1 MEGEGKDIS
10 AQRREGRPRVKVVG
24 LGPGPMGQVTLETL
38 EVLRGA
44 EEVLVRTSR
53 HPCIRDLR
61 EAGVVMRFLDHLYEN
76 SEDLEETYRRIALE
90 VVAAARERGEVVYAT
105 PGNPVVAER
114 SVQLLLEEDVD
125 LVILPAVSF
134 LDAVFVALGWDPVE
148 GMTLVEAGSL
158 VERGASGLDPR
169 GALLICQ
176 VDDRIMAAEVKTVLL
191 EVYPPD
197 HPVAVVSGQ
206 EDGGEK
212 VEWTVLEELDRSDRF
227 HHLASLFLPPLP
239 EEEVYDFRRLVEVV
253 ARLRAPDG
261 CPWDR
266 KQTHQSLARHMV
278 EEAHEAVEAISRGD
292 MEHLCEE
299 LGDLLLQVV
308 LHAQL
313 GAEEGFFHIGDVTQ
327 GIVEKLVRRHPHVFG
342 KDTVDTPEEVLARWE
357 RIKAAE
363 KGVASLM
370 DGISPGLPALLYAFK
385 VQARAARVGF
395 DWGMGEEVLPKL
407 REEVEELAAALE
419 EGDSRREEEIGDLLF
434 TLVNISRHL
443 RVDPE
448 VALKKAAGKFAG
460 RFRRMERLCEERG
473 LKLEELSLDQM
484 DLLWE
489 EVKEGEGRTDSG

>member
-1 MEGEGKDIS
+1 
-10 AQRREGRPRVKVVG
+10 
-24 LGPGPMGQVTLETL
+24 
-38 EVLRGA
+38 
-44 EEVLVRTSR
+44 
-53 HPCIRDLR
+53 
-61 EAGVVMRFLDHLYEN
+61 
-76 SEDLEETYRRIALE
+76 
-90 VVAAARERGEVVYAT
+90 
-105 PGNPVVAER
+105 
-114 SVQLLLEEDVD
+114 
-125 LVILPAVSF
+125 
-134 LDAVFVALGWDPVE
+134 
-148 GMTLVEAGSL
+148 
-158 VERGASGLDPR
+158 
-169 GALLICQ
+169 
-176 VDDRIMAAEVKTVLL
+176 
-191 EVYPPD
+191 
-197 HPVAVVSGQ
+197 
-206 EDGGEK
+206 
-212 VEWTVLEELDRSDRF
+212 
-227 HHLASLFLPPLP
+227 
-239 EEEVYDFRRLVEVV
+239 
-253 ARLRAPDG
+253 
-261 CPWDR
+261 
-266 KQTHQSLARHMV
+266 
-278 EEAHEAVEAISRGD
+278 
-292 MEHLCEE
+292 
-299 LGDLLLQVV
+299 
-308 LHAQL
+308 
-313 GAEEGFFHIGDVTQ
+313 
-327 GIVEKLVRRHPHVFG
+327 VFG